1 MYRLNEVFDVAHH
14 RLKVKKRDNV
24 LHAPTKLIS
33 RIICIAA
40 TKEFVMNLFKKRKY
54 DQWMTW
60 QEVLALFLTISNLV
74 FVYMSFLYM
83 F

>member
-40 TKEFVMNLFKKRKY
+40 TKEFVTEFVQEKKVWPVN
-54 DQWMTW
+54 DMT
-60 QEVLALFLTISNLV
+60 ESFSAV
-74 FVYMSFLYM
+74 FDN
-83 F
+83 

>member
-40 TKEFVMNLFKKRKY
+40 TKEFVTEFVQEKKVWPVN
-54 DQWMTW
+54 DMTGSFS
-60 QEVLALFLTISNLV
+60 AV
-74 FVYMSFLYM
+74 FDN
-83 F
+83 

>member
-40 TKEFVMNLFKKRKY
+40 TKEFVTEFVQEKK
-54 DQWMTW
+54 
-60 QEVLALFLTISNLV
+60 V
-74 FVYMSFLYM
+74 
-83 F
+83 